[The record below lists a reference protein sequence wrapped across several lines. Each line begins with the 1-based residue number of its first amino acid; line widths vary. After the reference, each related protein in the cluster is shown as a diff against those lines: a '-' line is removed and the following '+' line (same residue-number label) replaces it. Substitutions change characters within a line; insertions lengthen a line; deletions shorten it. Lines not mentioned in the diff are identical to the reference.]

1 MWQLLYDSLNEM
13 QIIDLLDTD
22 QDSAID
28 IINATDGGNDD
39 LRTAFINLVASH
51 RTYGDSD
58 IQRIYAIEEKGE
70 ILGFL
75 YGNHVLNL
83 TMQPLYTELIQRAVA
98 IKSSDAIVN
107 ATVNTIVN
115 RIIKQKNSI
124 ISSKEFE
131 ILKRFSTSND
141 DGQFMENIYCINCD
155 GFLPLRLNQLC
166 TTRHFKQIKN
176 EYSRKWKTSIAMKD
190 LRVTKLYY
198 KKHLLVGFTLY
209 RQEDGEQFFWS
220 GQFQEVLESLIPNKQ
235 NILYEIESKIEEVW
249 QEIQIAMNINKK
261 EVPSIV
267 SLIFVF
273 AWKFQK
279 IFNKGKLDIDFKKD
293 ISDSFSGGSFLD
305 LFIKINID
313 RNPPYV
319 IGFKFKF
326 PIEGEIPSCH
336 TEVRQKMINDLK
348 RLDFLTQ
355 NSAMDL
361 GVFLCATNQEEY
373 LNYQDRTNIKEFQVH
388 HGKKYQ
394 KGDLYPLNDVYKEQV
409 TVTNDIR
416 FEWSKNDLINNEEF
430 SFLKPIYF
438 QNEKQQESLSI

>member
-70 ILGFL
+70 ILGFF

-98 IKSSDAIVN
+98 ITSSDAIVN